1 MFDLKFT
8 IDSSIQE
15 TFDRLQKNFPND
27 IAAALYNEA
36 GVLAHAAAARAPHE
50 SGDLQA
56 SAYVT
61 PPHAG
66 APVELGFGSLYAG
79 YIHERTD
86 LHHPGGGE
94 AKFLQRTLDAETQN
108 TLQRLANEL
117 QPAFER
123 GNSVSAI
130 ATLPTS
136 APMGAE
142 KRNDTS
148 RRARFNAAVR
158 R

>member
-1 MFDLKFT
+1 MFNLKV
-8 IDSSIQE
+8 DVDASIQE
-15 TFDRLQKNFPND
+15 AFDRLEKEFPND
-27 IAAALYNEA
+27 VAAAIYNEA
-36 GVLAHAAAARAPHE
+36 GVLARAAAARAPHE
-50 SGDLQA
+50 SGDLAA

-61 PPHAG
+61 PPQVN

-108 TLQRLANEL
+108 TLQRLAGEL

-123 GNSVSAI
+123 GSSVSAL
-130 ATLPTS
+130 AVLPTS
-136 APMGAE
+136 APMGVE